1 MTQPKLEK
9 QSRFTSPVVWGTVL
23 AQVLAILIALDV
35 IDATQSDVI
44 NNVIVAVLQLCV
56 TFGILNNPTAENR
69 F

>member
-9 QSRFTSPVVWGTVL
+9 QSRFASPVVWGTII
-23 AQVLAILIALDV
+23 AQILAILIALDV
-35 IDATQSDVI
+35 IDATQSEAI
-44 NNVIVAVLQLCV
+44 NTVIVAVLQLAV